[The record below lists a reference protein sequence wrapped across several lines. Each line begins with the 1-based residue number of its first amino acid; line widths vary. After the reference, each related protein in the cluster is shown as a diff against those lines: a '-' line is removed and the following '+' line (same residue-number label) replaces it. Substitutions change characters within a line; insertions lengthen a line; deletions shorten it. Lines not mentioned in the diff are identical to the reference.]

1 MLSLVQLSLCF
12 VEILVS
18 EQKTNGFCLDHRAN
32 TEGGAGEGEGETQRE
47 RPLRTQ
53 KLYYSKYI
61 FILFLNIF
69 SYFSLISSV

>member
-32 TEGGAGEGEGETQRE
+32 TEGGWGERE
-47 RPLRTQ
+47 RDTERETT
-53 KLYYSKYI
+53 KNSKT
-61 FILFLNIF
+61 IL
-69 SYFSLISSV
+69 